1 MKVISSIV
9 EMQRSADELRSSG
22 RKIGVVPTMGALHE
36 GHLSLIRIAR
46 NYADVVIATI
56 FVNPVQFGPNEDFN
70 NYPRDLQGDSRLAE
84 SAGTDILFAPQPG
97 EMYPDGYL
105 TYITVERLTTTLEGK
120 SRPTHFRGVTTI
132 VAKLFNITKPAVAVF
147 GQKDAQQVV
156 VIRRM
161 VSDLNMGVKIVAAPI
176 VREPDGLAM
185 SSRNAYLSPQERKQ
199 SLVLSQS
206 LRLAEQLI
214 SRGERTSDRVH
225 SEMMNLISSQPAARV
240 DYISISDPVTLQEM
254 STLDSAHTVL
264 ISLAVWIGTT
274 RLIDNLIITV

>member
-1 MKVISSIV
+1 
-9 EMQRSADELRSSG
+9 MQRSADELRSSG

-254 STLDSAHTVL
+254 STLDSAHAVL

>member
-1 MKVISSIV
+1 
-9 EMQRSADELRSSG
+9 MQRSADELRSSG